1 MPGCGRYGWVQPTG
15 YDWDSFL
22 GRTVR
27 EISPSHQSRE
37 CRGSGRASEAPAE
50 RKRGDMMLWITLGAV
65 YLAIGAVIGLVLEDR
80 YSRRSSAGPRSL
92 KDYVRSD
99 IRQQA
104 KCRGTQRSCFMPA
117 NTHSTCISG
126 TPLECFAEREDRE
139 GVAAGAR
146 RHMLRFSTWPSRT

>member
-1 MPGCGRYGWVQPTG
+1 MRSVARASASRRFNSTTAAPTQSRARRAFVASSSAARMSASLPINRNGWVQPTG

-37 CRGSGRASEAPAE
+37 CRGPGRASEAPAE
-50 RKRGDMMLWITLGAV
+50 RKMGDMMLWITLGAV

-92 KDYVRSD
+92 KDYVRSACTYAF
-99 IRQQA
+99 IWPILFFYG
-104 KCRGTQRSCFMPA
+104 K
-117 NTHSTCISG
+117 
-126 TPLECFAEREDRE
+126 
-139 GVAAGAR
+139 R
-146 RHMLRFSTWPSRT
+146 R